1 MILLIKC
8 CFGFMLLVMTAAG
21 IAILRNWEK
30 LFGLH
35 PDLKNE
41 GSGAAT
47 LSKTQFIIVWILA
60 IKVLFFMI
68 VLH

>member
-1 MILLIKC
+1 
-8 CFGFMLLVMTAAG
+8 MLLVMIAAG

-47 LSKTQFIIVWILA
+47 LSKTQFISSCGY
-60 IKVLFFMI
+60 
-68 VLH
+68 